1 MRRTALAAPPV
12 EVEVEVE
19 VKVESA
25 SPTACAFVRVKGR
38 DKFKPKG
45 YRVDLVDLVARI
57 DVESVP
63 ASTDARVG
71 PSVALRLVGLES
83 SHLVEVL
90 LDASAAL
97 ELAERIAEQ
106 ARRGVGESF

>member
-1 MRRTALAAPPV
+1 MRRPALAAPPI
-12 EVEVEVE
+12 EAQIEI
-19 VKVESA
+19 ESA
-25 SPTACAFVRVKGR
+25 PPTACAFVRVKGR
-38 DKFKPKG
+38 EKFKPKG

-57 DVESVP
+57 DVEKAP

-71 PSVALRLVGLES
+71 PSVELRLVGLES

-97 ELAERIAEQ
+97 ELAERITEQ
-106 ARRGVGESF
+106 ARRALGDSF